1 MTQGGGDAAGVLFS
15 VGRMTD
21 QLDEV
26 RRNLVI
32 ANRVLAD
39 EGILDAGGHISAR
52 HPDDPR
58 RFILSRARAPEIVEL
73 DDLME
78 FGMDGEPLQS
88 HEKGSPYL
96 ERYIHAAIYER
107 RPEVQSICHNHAP
120 SILPFSISKTAKLRP
135 VIHTAALLGKET
147 PVWDI
152 ADEFGADTNMLV
164 VNMDQGRSLAQ
175 ALGESICVLMRGHGS
190 VVTGSSVQAAVA
202 GSLNMDKNARVQ
214 LHAMQLGEY
223 IPLSSGEVR
232 RPNLLTD
239 RGWEAYAKRFKDRV

>member
-1 MTQGGGDAAGVLFS
+1 MTE
-15 VGRMTD
+15 
-21 QLDEV
+21 QLDAV

-32 ANRVLAD
+32 ANRLLAA

-52 HPDDPR
+52 HPGDPR

-78 FGMDGEPLQS
+78 FGMDGEPVES
-88 HEKGSPYL
+88 SRKGSPYL

-120 SILPFSISKTAKLRP
+120 SILPFSISRTAKLKP
-135 VIHTAALLGKET
+135 IIHTAALLGSET

-152 ADEFGADTNMLV
+152 ATEFGSDTNLLV
-164 VNMDQGRSLAQ
+164 VNMDQGRSLAK
-175 ALGESICVLMRGHGS
+175 ALGESVCLLMRGHGS
-190 VVTGSSVQAAVA
+190 VVTGTSVPAAVA
-202 GSLNMDKNARVQ
+202 GCLNMDKNARVQ
-214 LHAMQLGEY
+214 FQAMQMGEY
-223 IPLSSGEVR
+223 IPLTLGEMR

-239 RGWEAYAKRFKDRV
+239 RGWEAYEKRYKDQV